1 MQGKNFWRKDVCKYY
16 WLAACINMKYSIE
29 PAPQTSKP
37 EAKNNNTELKKTPS
51 SASQDSQRSDRRRES
66 SSSARSVSSPNA
78 SRRSPKSSRES
89 PQLPPGICSD
99 FSFIYIM
106 YWYNIVKLVVWPMQE
121 DLPTR
126 PLNDQKL
133 NYYIGNS
140 RLTLF
145 ATIVK
150 DCPQRNCEMK

>member
-1 MQGKNFWRKDVCKYY
+1 
-16 WLAACINMKYSIE
+16 MKCSIE
-29 PAPQTSKP
+29 PAPQASKP
-37 EAKNNNTELKKTPS
+37 EAKNNTELKKTPS

-106 YWYNIVKLVVWPMQE
+106 Y
-121 DLPTR
+121 
-126 PLNDQKL
+126 
-133 NYYIGNS
+133 
-140 RLTLF
+140 
-145 ATIVK
+145 
-150 DCPQRNCEMK
+150 